1 MSFSFS
7 KDVVDWWSE
16 QALKLA
22 PYWRL
27 LMGWMTETKEEELSF
42 ELKEILWDMII
53 NSRRD
58 CKPTEP
64 PSEIDVA
71 FNCGKYVI
79 GLRGG
84 VINPLT
90 FRETS
95 ARYVDW
101 LEGLGWFGV
110 GLMGSR
116 SIGVV
121 AIYFKGEIP
130 RVRLPDGRLITLY
143 SLMLKDVG
151 EYTLTLILFMSGVNP
166 KFRWLWVMPYKRLE
180 VVSAD
185 DVELVN
191 ALATDK
197 KVRQLLENYINMAI
211 GPLTEL
217 AKYQSIFILY

>member
-7 KDVVDWWSE
+7 KDVVEWWSE

-27 LMGWMTETKEEELSF
+27 LMGWVTETKEEELSF

-53 NSRRD
+53 NSRRG

-84 VINPLT
+84 VINPLA
-90 FRETS
+90 FIDNS
-95 ARYVDW
+95 SKYVNS
-101 LEGLGWFGV
+101 LEELGWFGV
-110 GLMGSR
+110 GLTSRR

-130 RVRLPDGRLITLY
+130 RVRLPDGRLIGVY
-143 SLMLKDVG
+143 SFMLRDIR
-151 EYTLTLILFMSGVNP
+151 EDTIELELFVSGVRY
-166 KFRWLWVMPYKRLE
+166 KVRSQWVIPHKGL
-180 VVSAD
+180 
-185 DVELVN
+185 DVPTAENAELVN
-191 ALATDK
+191 ALATNEET
-197 KVRQLLENYINMAI
+197 RRLLEDYINMAI